1 MPSETNRAA
10 GPAFP
15 LLLASTSP
23 RRHYLLREAGIPFDV
38 VAPKDVAED
47 FPPGEPPAELVVRH
61 ALTKARSVA
70 ADHPRRLIL
79 GADTVVVLNKK
90 IHGKPADEAEA
101 RAILSQ
107 LQGQT
112 HTVHTGLALVAGS
125 SGREL
130 AEAEA
135 TEVKMRPLSAEDIS
149 SYVATGEPLDK
160 AGAYAVQG
168 RGSLLIER
176 VVGDYFNVVGLPLY
190 RLSKMLEGFGL
201 EVLR

>member
-1 MPSETNRAA
+1 MPSENNNVA

-47 FPPGEPPAELVVRH
+47 FPPGEPPEELVVRH
-61 ALTKARSVA
+61 ALMKARSVA
-70 ADHPRRLIL
+70 PDHPGRLIL
-79 GADTVVVLNKK
+79 GADTVVVLDGK
-90 IHGKPADEAEA
+90 IYGKPADEAGA
-101 RAILSQ
+101 RAMLAE
-107 LQGQT
+107 LVGQT
-112 HTVHTGLALVAGS
+112 HVVYTGLALVAAS

-130 AEAEA
+130 TEAEA
-135 TEVKMRPLSAEDIS
+135 TEVTMRPLSAEEIS

-168 RGSLLIER
+168 RGALLVER

-190 RLSKMLEGFGL
+190 RLSKMLEAFGL
-201 EVLR
+201 KVLP